1 MLRKPVARSRFQADD
16 VSSAEPRLKYRR
28 LVFIPRFSFC
38 EEEEEVIPSGQLA
51 CKAQSRGR
59 APAGVSLLNRLILP
73 VPWKILIGASGRGNG
88 PAAPLKWLRRAVGY
102 SWLKEAAEVSS
113 ENIIRTFL
121 DRAPATLKKHLQG
134 WHRWTSFCLLCLVLR

>member
-1 MLRKPVARSRFQADD
+1 MMYPRQSRA
-16 VSSAEPRLKYRR
+16 PKYRR

-38 EEEEEVIPSGQLA
+38 EEEEEEVIPSGQLA

-88 PAAPLKWLRRAVGY
+88 PAAPFKWLRRAVGY
-102 SWLKEAAEVSS
+102 SWLKEAARCPQKTSS
-113 ENIIRTFL
+113 ALSWIE
-121 DRAPATLKKHLQG
+121 HL
-134 WHRWTSFCLLCLVLR
+134 RR